1 MHILIIEDD
10 LAIAANLYDFLESR
24 GHSVDAAANGM
35 AGLHLAV
42 TQRFDAIL
50 LDLGLPGM
58 NGSLCVGNYVKNHK
72 LIRQF

>member
-24 GHSVDAAANGM
+24 GHTADAAVNGI

-50 LDLGLPGM
+50 LDLVLP
-58 NGSLCVGNYVKNHK
+58 
-72 LIRQF
+72 